1 MSLSQRRARSGR
13 AGTPRRRGKGP
24 GALGMLK
31 RGAGMLGRGR
41 ARAPGGVRRR
51 RGITATELRGFNKVS
66 GMLGR
71 WGMAPR
77 KMRGARLKTKRR

>member
-1 MSLSQRRARSGR
+1 
-13 AGTPRRRGKGP
+13 
-24 GALGMLK
+24 MLK
-31 RGAGMLGRGR
+31 RGAAQLGRGR
-41 ARAPGGVRRR
+41 ARGGGVRRR

-77 KMRGARLKTKRR
+77 KMRGARLKAKRR

>member
-13 AGTPRRRGKGP
+13 AGTTRRRGKGP

-31 RGAGMLGRGR
+31 RGASMLGRGR
-41 ARAPGGVRRR
+41 ARAGVRRR

-77 KMRGARLKTKRR
+77 KMRGARLKAKRR

>member
-13 AGTPRRRGKGP
+13 AGTTRRRGRGP
-24 GALGMLK
+24 GAVGML
-31 RGAGMLGRGR
+31 RSAVGGLGGRAGARGR
-41 ARAPGGVRRR
+41 RPRR

-77 KMRGARLKTKRR
+77 KMRGARRVTKRR